1 MKKVI
6 LGIMLLLITF
16 TMIGCPCLQDEAHG
30 NAHMR
35 VVKRNL
41 NEIHRFIDRNVFN
54 YDWESPYDN

>member
-6 LGIMLLLITF
+6 LGIMLLAITF
-16 TMIGCPCLQDEAHG
+16 TMLGCPFIQDEAHRDG
-30 NAHMR
+30 HIR

-41 NEIHRFIDRNVFN
+41 NEIHRFIDRNIFN